1 MEQGELEAIEAIKQV
16 KYAYFRLLDL
26 KQFDE
31 LGELLTDRCTA
42 DYEDG
47 RHHFEG
53 REAIVRFLSESLADP
68 RIVSEH
74 HGHHPEID
82 VHPDATATGVWYLQ
96 DRVLIPAADLEIG
109 GTAFYRDEY
118 VVEKGRWLI
127 SSTGYERVF
136 EEHRVHSTMAIRS
149 LRTRF

>member
-26 KQFDE
+26 KRFDE

-109 GTAFYRDEY
+109 GTAFYRDDY

-127 SSTGYERVF
+127 SHTGYQRVF
-136 EEHRVHSTMAIRS
+136 EEHRVHSTMAVRS